1 MKNQILVKFM
11 IMLKVTRT
19 NSRKKNKNNFKSISN
34 PNSFNINENFVKMII
49 DLGFIKEYIVKCLE
63 KNELNQ
69 ATAAYYL
76 FSNYE
81 NIKC

>member
-1 MKNQILVKFM
+1 MV
-11 IMLKVTRT
+11 VA
-19 NSRKKNKNNFKSISN
+19 
-34 PNSFNINENFVKMII
+34 
-49 DLGFIKEYIVKCLE
+49 LGFKKEYIVKYLE

-76 FSNYE
+76 YSNYE

>member
-49 DLGFIKEYIVKCLE
+49 DLGFIK
-63 KNELNQ
+63 
-69 ATAAYYL
+69 
-76 FSNYE
+76 
-81 NIKC
+81 